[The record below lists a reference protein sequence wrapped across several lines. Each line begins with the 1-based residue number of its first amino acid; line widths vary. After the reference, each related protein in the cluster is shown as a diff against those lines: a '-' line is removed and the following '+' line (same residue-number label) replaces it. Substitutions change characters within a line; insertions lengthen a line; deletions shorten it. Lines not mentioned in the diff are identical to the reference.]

1 MFNDQFS
8 RTTSRIR
15 FDHPELYLQLRK
27 LASKMSF
34 YQFKMTVIYWS
45 CYLDNFEEQ
54 CNDYLENEHRQLQIA
69 ELFQPHQY
77 ESMNPDFELEIT
89 TSIFYQKLGKY
100 PETDKIFKILE
111 FEPDPKLNPRLYR
124 IQKTQENLNKIKK
137 TNQLFKSILQVNI

>member
-1 MFNDQFS
+1 
-8 RTTSRIR
+8 
-15 FDHPELYLQLRK
+15 
-27 LASKMSF
+27 
-34 YQFKMTVIYWS
+34 MTVIYWS
-45 CYLDNFEEQ
+45 CYLDNFEDQ

-124 IQKTQENLNKIKK
+124 IQKNQENLNKIKK
-137 TNQLFKSILQVNI
+137 TNTLFKSILQVNI